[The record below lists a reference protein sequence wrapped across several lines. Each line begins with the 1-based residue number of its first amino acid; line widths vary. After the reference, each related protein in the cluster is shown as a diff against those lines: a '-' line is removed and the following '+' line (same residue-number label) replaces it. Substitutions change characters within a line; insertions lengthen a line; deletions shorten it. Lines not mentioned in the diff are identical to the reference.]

1 NAKLGTVTF
10 DVATAVK
17 ELKAGKIDFR
27 VEKNGIVH
35 APMGK
40 LSFAA
45 EKILANISAFL
56 DQVQR
61 LKPST
66 SKGTYIR
73 GISMTTT
80 MGPGLKIDPLL
91 VKDLKAYLS

>member
-1 NAKLGTVTF
+1 VGQ
-10 DVATAVK
+10 AVK

-40 LSFAA
+40 VSFPKGKLLSNVA
-45 EKILANISAFL
+45 AFL

-61 LKPST
+61 LKPTT
-66 SKGTYIR
+66 SKGAYVKSIAM
-73 GISMTTT
+73 STT
-80 MGPGLKIDPLL
+80 MGPGVKIDPLL
-91 VKDLKAYLS
+91 VKDLKAYSV